1 MWLIKRGAQA
11 RENRRSAMLLNGD
24 DIRTRGLVR
33 NFDPKMFKAA
43 SYNPRIAKILTSK
56 GDELTS
62 YVLPPQGTV
71 EVVSI
76 EEFTLPTEVAGY
88 ATVKTSLC
96 NNGILAINIGII
108 DPLWKGPIS
117 STLINF
123 GKNAYLLQA
132 EAEFLRVTFHEYE
145 PQKTPPQPSAI
156 ILSYKDYVAD
166 RKQKVLQHLSDTF
179 LDVDKKTR
187 EITQSVASE
196 VLREWRH
203 ELFRWVP
210 LTVFALAI
218 LTFFLNFGNAWVGSR
233 NAQDGFRNEINGK
246 IEAEDKANEEF
257 RRRIEQQMQDFS
269 KQVQSTKA
277 TQTTPE
283 AKAKP

>member
-1 MWLIKRGAQA
+1 LFCHEQWQI
-11 RENRRSAMLLNGD
+11 SA
-24 DIRTRGLVR
+24 
-33 NFDPKMFKAA
+33 F
-43 SYNPRIAKILTSK
+43 
-56 GDELTS
+56 S

-76 EEFTLPTEVAGY
+76 EEFTLPAEVAGY

-96 NNGILAINIGII
+96 NNSILAINIGII

-156 ILSYKDYVAD
+156 ILSDKDYVAD

-203 ELFRWVP
+203 ELFRWIP
-210 LTVFALAI
+210 LAVFALAI

-233 NAQDGFRNEINGK
+233 NAQDGFRNEISGK
-246 IEAEDKANEEF
+246 IEAEGKANEEF

-277 TQTTPE
+277 TPE